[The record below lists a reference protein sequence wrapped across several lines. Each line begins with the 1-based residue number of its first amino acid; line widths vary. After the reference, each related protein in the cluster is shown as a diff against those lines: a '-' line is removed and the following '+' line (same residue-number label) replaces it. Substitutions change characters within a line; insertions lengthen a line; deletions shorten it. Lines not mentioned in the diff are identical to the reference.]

1 MRKPLQELILKSWK
15 ECIKRDY
22 INQRINSE
30 RSLQASFWSCLN
42 KNIQIKTNRQL
53 FIETPI
59 KVNSGALNKRVIP
72 DIIICSPQKVI
83 AVIELKYL
91 PRGQPNYK
99 KDIETLALISR
110 YKHKIQISN
119 GRFRGDNKKRTEYE
133 FSSKVLFIMASVHA
147 KEKIKTNSS
156 YSDGNK
162 YLKGC
167 YIELHA
173 ETVQG
178 KSPLIYVR

>member
-1 MRKPLQELILKSWK
+1 MRNPLQELILKSWK

-22 INQRINSE
+22 NNQRINTE

-42 KNIQIKTNRQL
+42 KNIQAKTNRQL
-53 FIETPI
+53 FIEVPI
-59 KVNSGALNKRVIP
+59 KINVGKLNKKVIP

-110 YKHKIQISN
+110 YKHKIKISN
-119 GRFRGDNKKRTEYE
+119 NRFRGNNKKRTEYE
-133 FSSKVLFIMASVHA
+133 FSSKVLFITASVHA
-147 KEKIKTNSS
+147 KEKIKKDTS
-156 YSDGNK
+156 YSNDNK

-173 ETVQG
+173 ETVQD

>member
-1 MRKPLQELILKSWK
+1 MRKPLQELIIKSWK
-15 ECIKRDY
+15 ECIRRDY

-59 KVNSGALNKRVIP
+59 KININGSIKKVIP

-91 PRGQPNYK
+91 PRGQPKYE
-99 KDIETLALISR
+99 KDLETLALIS
-110 YKHKIQISN
+110 KHRNKIKVIN
-119 GRFRGDNKKRTEYE
+119 KRFRGENKQRTEYDL
-133 FSSKVLFIMASVHA
+133 SSKMLFVWASVHA
-147 KEKIKTNSS
+147 EEKKQTDVP
-156 YSDGNK
+156 YSHGKN

-167 YIELHA
+167 YLELHA
-173 ETVQG
+173 ETVDNN
-178 KSPLIYVR
+178 KPYVYIR